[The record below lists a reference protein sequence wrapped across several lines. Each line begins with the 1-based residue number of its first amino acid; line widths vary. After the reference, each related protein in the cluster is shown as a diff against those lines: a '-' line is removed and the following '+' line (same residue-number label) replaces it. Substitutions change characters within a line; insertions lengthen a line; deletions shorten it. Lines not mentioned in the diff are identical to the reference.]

1 MSEQDVHEWRDQER
15 VRAAQADP
23 AAFGAI
29 YEHYVDRIYSYIYH
43 RVGNAHDAEELT
55 SHTFFRA
62 FAHLDDY
69 QDKGSTLSAWLYS
82 IAHNL
87 VANWY
92 RDSKRR
98 QMVALDELVI
108 QSDPKLHPEQVAT
121 DSDEARLL
129 NELVATLDSTRQELL
144 YLKFHEGL
152 SNAEVGRVM
161 GRTEGAI
168 KSLYHRTLL
177 QLRREMENRGIQADE
192 K

>member
-43 RVGNAHDAEELT
+43 RVGNAHDAEDLT
-55 SHTFFRA
+55 SRTFFRA
-62 FAHLDDY
+62 FAHLDEY
-69 QDKGSTLSAWLYS
+69 QDKGFAFSAWLYR